1 LEIDVFKKLLAT
13 VVIGTTLMSVQPAK
27 ADDMALAI
35 IGGVMGGF
43 IINEALQPR
52 VYVSPQP
59 YYRQEYIPPPV
70 YYAPQPVYRQPYCRY
85 EYYRDSWGYVYNQR
99 VCY

>member
-1 LEIDVFKKLLAT
+1 MRKL
-13 VVIGTTLMSVQPAK
+13 VIGLLVAGALVAATPAK
-27 ADDMALAI
+27 ANGDVALGI
-35 IGGVMGGF
+35 IGGLFGG
-43 IINEALQPR
+43 IILNETLQPH
-52 VYVSPQP
+52 VYVQPQP

-70 YYAPQPVYRQPYCRY
+70 YYSPQPVYRQPYCRY

>member
-1 LEIDVFKKLLAT
+1 MKKL
-13 VVIGTTLMSVQPAK
+13 VIGLLVAGALVAATPAK
-27 ADDMALAI
+27 ANGDVALGI
-35 IGGVMGGF
+35 IGGLFGGF
-43 IINEALQPR
+43 ILNEALQPR
-52 VYVSPQP
+52 VYVAPQP
-59 YYRQEYIPPPV
+59 YYERQYIPPPV